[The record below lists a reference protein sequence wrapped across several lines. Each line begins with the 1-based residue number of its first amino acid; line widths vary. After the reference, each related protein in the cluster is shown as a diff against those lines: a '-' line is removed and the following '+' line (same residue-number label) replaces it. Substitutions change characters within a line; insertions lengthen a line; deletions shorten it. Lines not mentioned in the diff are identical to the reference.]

1 MKKRQNRSPKTQ
13 HGLSIPRGSEKY
25 LAYDENGNETWVIDK
40 IVDERIAKNGQKEF
54 LIKWRGWSHKYNTW
68 EPKSHIPGEIEEYGD
83 SLSTKLKKIYLQ
95 SKKIRKPV
103 ATKTRQKKRKS
114 STNTKFIL
122 KKISNSLEEQNIEN
136 SQNPFY
142 LDENGNSIVYQVQ
155 SPVYWPNQKG
165 GFDSETFELRSCDGD
180 SNTTKVH
187 SEDNDD
193 RNQGSYNFNLQF
205 ISSPPY
211 QPNYDLEKNDFFSPL
226 RIDDQEENVSSYLE
240 PNFDR
245 NLDLSHPFRNLG
257 MEDAVYEIK
266 ECYVYRNFSN
276 QNDFRFKVAIFDSR
290 RQELRDHE
298 FLSYEEIIQKKL
310 ESVLAEFY
318 IRETLSYINKYQRSF
333 SEKIKLL

>member
-155 SPVYWPNQKG
+155 SPVY
-165 GFDSETFELRSCDGD
+165 
-180 SNTTKVH
+180 
-187 SEDNDD
+187 
-193 RNQGSYNFNLQF
+193 
-205 ISSPPY
+205 
-211 QPNYDLEKNDFFSPL
+211 
-226 RIDDQEENVSSYLE
+226 
-240 PNFDR
+240 
-245 NLDLSHPFRNLG
+245 
-257 MEDAVYEIK
+257 
-266 ECYVYRNFSN
+266 
-276 QNDFRFKVAIFDSR
+276 
-290 RQELRDHE
+290 
-298 FLSYEEIIQKKL
+298 
-310 ESVLAEFY
+310 
-318 IRETLSYINKYQRSF
+318 
-333 SEKIKLL
+333 